1 MIFSETVDFSQI
13 SLNTKVTFIVQ
24 DFPQATAPN
33 INKKA
38 KLIKIIKRNEAKI
51 VTPKTVESIV
61 LNTNKTEENPS
72 VFNTEILKTNLLNLL
87 QKSETVRDYAE
98 FEDLVFVVLRLL
110 GIHKLYKYKR
120 TDQAG
125 KADGFFIIGN
135 LSVIYDCTLKQ
146 DFSDKAA

>member
-110 GIHKLYKYKR
+110 GIHKLYK
-120 TDQAG
+120 
-125 KADGFFIIGN
+125 
-135 LSVIYDCTLKQ
+135 
-146 DFSDKAA
+146 